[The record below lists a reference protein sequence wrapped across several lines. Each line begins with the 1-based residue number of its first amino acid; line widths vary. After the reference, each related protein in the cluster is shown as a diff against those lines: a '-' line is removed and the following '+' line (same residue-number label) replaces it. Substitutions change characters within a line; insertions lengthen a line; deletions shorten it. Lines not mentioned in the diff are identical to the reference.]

1 MSEPATP
8 PISVGLE
15 KSIIGNDIEFF
26 SIAEGGLARSLQ
38 RYLRRTMSNRPAQ
51 RRKKGRPEWAG
62 RPDKP
67 KTKED
72 AMANKG
78 LFASAAARLLAPPAD
93 TWNRELSP
101 AYAYG
106 PEHKLA
112 QLAATGTLRDAFYAA
127 AETQLADVLEA
138 ARAVDPLFVAKAAVY
153 ARTRGTMK
161 DMPALLT
168 AHLTLADPDLAVRVF
183 ARTIDNGRMLRTFV
197 QIMRSGAVGR
207 KSLGTRPKRL
217 VQNWLEKASMRSL
230 MQAATGNDPSLADVV
245 RMVHPKPADEGRKA
259 FYGWLIGKPY
269 DVAALPA
276 EIAAFE
282 AWKRASSLPLP
293 EVPFE
298 WLTAFELSAGQW
310 AELAG
315 RMGWQALRMNL
326 NTLARKGAFAGEG
339 VTEKVAARL
348 IDRDSLRK
356 VRPLPYQLMVAL
368 GSADPGVPLKVQAA
382 LEEALELSLR
392 GVPKLPGRVVV
403 APDVSGSMSS
413 PVTGY
418 RKGASSKVRCIDVA
432 ALVAAAVIRRNRDA
446 LLLPFEVGV
455 VPLKLDPFARVAVNA
470 AKLASVGGGGT
481 NVSAPLA
488 FLNSKGAEV
497 DLVVIVSDN
506 ESWVDSTRHGATAT
520 MTEWNRLKNRCPGA
534 KLVCIDLQP
543 YGTTQAKERK
553 DILNVGG
560 FSDAVFDTL
569 SRFAS
574 GEGERDWV
582 AELNETEV

>member
-1 MSEPATP
+1 M
-8 PISVGLE
+8 
-15 KSIIGNDIEFF
+15 
-26 SIAEGGLARSLQ
+26 
-38 RYLRRTMSNRPAQ
+38 
-51 RRKKGRPEWAG
+51 
-62 RPDKP
+62 PD
-67 KTKED
+67 TKED

-78 LFASAAARLLAPPAD
+78 LFASAVARLLAPPAD
-93 TWNRELSP
+93 SLNREFAP

-106 PEHKLA
+106 PEHRLA
-112 QLAATGTLRDAFYAA
+112 QLAATGTLQDAFYAA
-127 AETQLADVLEA
+127 AETQLADVLETA
-138 ARAVDPLFVAKAAVY
+138 RQVDPPFVARAAVF
-153 ARTRGTMK
+153 ARSRGAMK

-168 AHLTLADPDLAVRVF
+168 AYLTLADPDLAVAVFGRV
-183 ARTIDNGRMLRTFV
+183 IDNGRMLRNFV

-217 VQNWLEKASMRSL
+217 VQNWLERASMRAL
-230 MQAATGNDPSLADVV
+230 MQAATGNDPSLADIV
-245 RMVHPKPADEGRKA
+245 RMVHPKPADEARKA
-259 FYGWLIGKPY
+259 FYAWLIGKPW

-276 EIAAFE
+276 EIAGFE
-282 AWKRASSLPLP
+282 AWKRDPSLPLP

-326 NTLARKGAFAGEG
+326 NTLARKGAFAVEG
-339 VTEKVAARL
+339 VTERVAARL
-348 IDRDSLRK
+348 SDAGALSKAR
-356 VRPLPYQLMVAL
+356 VLPYQLMVAL
-368 GSADPGVPLKVQAA
+368 GSVDEGVPLAVQAA
-382 LEEALELSLR
+382 LETALEASLAN
-392 GVPKLPGRVVV
+392 VPAFEGRVVV
-403 APDVSGSMSS
+403 APDVSGSMAS

-432 ALVAAAVIRRNRDA
+432 ALVAAAVLRRNHEA
-446 LLLPFEVGV
+446 VLMPFEWDV
-455 VPLKLDPFARVAVNA
+455 VPVALDPFARVAANA
-470 AKLASVGGGGT
+470 AKLASIGGGGT

-488 FLNSKGAEV
+488 RLNAEGAPV

-520 MTEWNRLKNRCPGA
+520 MTEWNRLKKRCPAA

-560 FSDAVFDTL
+560 FSDSVFETL
-569 SRFAS
+569 SRFAR

-582 AELNETEV
+582 AEVNEMEV